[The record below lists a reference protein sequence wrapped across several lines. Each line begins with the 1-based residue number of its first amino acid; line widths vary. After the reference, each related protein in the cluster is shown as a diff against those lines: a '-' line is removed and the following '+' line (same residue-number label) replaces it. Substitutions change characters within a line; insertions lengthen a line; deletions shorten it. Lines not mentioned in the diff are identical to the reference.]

1 MLRFY
6 FTCEVSLLSLFLS
19 TNFYLS
25 IHSHLLYIVYMNIF
39 DERSKVLKKTI
50 PHKRWRLKI
59 KKKRITDKQRYA
71 MSENVHLG

>member
-6 FTCEVSLLSLFLS
+6 FTCEASLLSLFLS

-39 DERSKVLKKTI
+39 DEKSKV
-50 PHKRWRLKI
+50 
-59 KKKRITDKQRYA
+59 
-71 MSENVHLG
+71 